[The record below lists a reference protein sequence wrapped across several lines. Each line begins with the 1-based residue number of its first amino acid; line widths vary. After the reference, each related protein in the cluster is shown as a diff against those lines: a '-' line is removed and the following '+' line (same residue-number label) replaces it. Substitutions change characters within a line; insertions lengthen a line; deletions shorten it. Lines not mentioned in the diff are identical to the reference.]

1 MKNNQLNNQNKVCN
15 YIICFDK
22 KHMNT
27 GFQIQISTIVKKNT
41 QRSSKLPQQSS
52 KKNQSLTVLA
62 KLEQNESVKRGLFY
76 LGGPI

>member
-27 GFQIQISTIVKKNT
+27 GFQIQISTIVKKN
-41 QRSSKLPQQSS
+41 SHLYQQ
-52 KKNQSLTVLA
+52 
-62 KLEQNESVKRGLFY
+62 
-76 LGGPI
+76 

>member
-27 GFQIQISTIVKKNT
+27 GFQIQISTIVKKKFSLVSANELLELKIHH
-41 QRSSKLPQQSS
+41 SKF
-52 KKNQSLTVLA
+52 
-62 KLEQNESVKRGLFY
+62 R
-76 LGGPI
+76 

>member
-27 GFQIQISTIVKKNT
+27 GFQIQISTIVKKCFLTFTSNELLELII
-41 QRSSKLPQQSS
+41 RHSKF
-52 KKNQSLTVLA
+52 
-62 KLEQNESVKRGLFY
+62 R
-76 LGGPI
+76 

>member
-27 GFQIQISTIVKKNT
+27 GFQIQIKVRFLYECSDHLSHSKN
-41 QRSSKLPQQSS
+41 
-52 KKNQSLTVLA
+52 
-62 KLEQNESVKRGLFY
+62 FHI
-76 LGGPI
+76 PISIDISIKTHQFVCIRQA

>member
-27 GFQIQISTIVKKNT
+27 GFQIQISTIVKKILTCISNELLELKIHH
-41 QRSSKLPQQSS
+41 SKF
-52 KKNQSLTVLA
+52 
-62 KLEQNESVKRGLFY
+62 R
-76 LGGPI
+76 

>member
-27 GFQIQISTIVKKNT
+27 GFQIQNSTIVKKKILTCISNELLELKIHH
-41 QRSSKLPQQSS
+41 SKF
-52 KKNQSLTVLA
+52 
-62 KLEQNESVKRGLFY
+62 R
-76 LGGPI
+76 

>member
-27 GFQIQISTIVKKNT
+27 GFQIQISTIVKKCFLTCISNELLELKI
-41 QRSSKLPQQSS
+41 RHSKF
-52 KKNQSLTVLA
+52 
-62 KLEQNESVKRGLFY
+62 R
-76 LGGPI
+76 

>member
-27 GFQIQISTIVKKNT
+27 GFQIQISTIVKKCF
-41 QRSSKLPQQSS
+41 
-52 KKNQSLTVLA
+52 LTFISNEL
-62 KLEQNESVKRGLFY
+62 LELKIRHSIFR
-76 LGGPI
+76 